1 MKKYIIVCQTTGV
14 YNLDKDKDTFQHL
27 SEWGEKEN
35 WSSVDQ
41 TEYNHRAVEG
51 YLEDLVRGQEFCKIF
66 YFDSENEAKNAMNII
81 KGKSPILISTKFN
94 FNVVEINLRLQAHHY
109 TVFL

>member
-14 YNLDKDKDTFQHL
+14 YNLDTDKDTFQHL

-41 TEYNHRAVEG
+41 TECNHRYAVEG
-51 YLEDLVRGQEFCKIF
+51 YLEDSCPRTRSSKIF
-66 YFDSENEAKNAMNII
+66 YFDSENEAKNAMMSLQSKINFHNVKI
-81 KGKSPILISTKFN
+81 KFC
-94 FNVVEINLRLQAHHY
+94 R
-109 TVFL
+109 